1 MKKILVFLVSVV
13 VCAWSALESASAVP
27 MKIGPVSNYG
37 VLGTSGGKVVS
48 QKTGAQVMLRGVSL
62 DWSDATGIAY
72 YSPIAIDWAAEN
84 LGVDVIRFAMA
95 VQYYD
100 ETTDQPVNA
109 SYAYV
114 FSPDAVENRIDRVVA
129 SAIRNDIYVIIDWH
143 SHRALSEKNYASNF
157 FKKMAERYKDV
168 PNIIWEVFNEP
179 VYDNQGSISSY
190 ANDIIAG
197 IRQYSS
203 NLALVGTENYSQLQG
218 GCTGVTATNVAY
230 VFHFYAYS
238 HTYDAFHSRIDQ
250 CINNGNA
257 VFVSE
262 WGTTKYDGKTNVSTT
277 NSSQWTSYMDQKMI
291 SNCNWSYRHVGSGDN
306 ARESAIFSGTSTL
319 GSLSDFDNAAFSTS
333 GTFVKNYLT
342 SNRRDWNELYTAG
355 GRSGSCAFAHTAF
368 SIGDGE
374 KSGVASSSCTYQSSN
389 PDVAVIENGVIKAK
403 SAGVTIMT
411 GNDNTKTVV
420 QVQPLTPQ
428 SISIREVTCYLD
440 GSCTGGAYGN
450 LSNTGYT
457 NELKV
462 SSLQTTEKSTIS
474 IESDNPSVIL
484 VKKATCANTAL
495 CYGNDRNTTIWMA
508 EIKSLGV
515 ANLHVTA
522 PAVKGYDAVDTLIRW
537 EYAKLRVTLKNS
549 SKFQDSTIQYGE
561 SIELQPNYV
570 VPITYS
576 LSDESLASLEDGY
589 LKAKDKA
596 GVVWLIAEL
605 PETER
610 YQAYKDSVR
619 IVIDHDPSEPIR
631 VMKPMK
637 NVNAHLSGNKLL
649 VWNSGI
655 AEVQVRVFDMLG
667 KQLFMKGVYGNT
679 VVDLGMLSTGHYI
692 VNLKQGSG
700 QKNIRWMKK

>member
-1 MKKILVFLVSVV
+1 MRKILVFLVSAV

-37 VLGTSGGKVVS
+37 ALGTSGGKVIS
-48 QKTGAQVMLRGVSL
+48 QKTGAQVMLRGISL

-72 YSPIAIDWAAEN
+72 YSPIAIDWAADN

-100 ETTDQPVNA
+100 ETTSRPVAA
-109 SYAYV
+109 SYAYIS
-114 FSPDAVENRIDRVVA
+114 SPTAVEDRIDRVVA

-143 SHRALSEKNYASNF
+143 SHRALNERGYAGPF

-179 VYDNQGSISSY
+179 VNDGQGSISSY
-190 ANDIIAG
+190 ANDVIAG

-203 NLALVGTENYSQLQG
+203 NLALVGTEYFSQLRG
-218 GCTGVTATNVAY
+218 GCTGVTATNTAY

-238 HTYDAFHSRIDQ
+238 HTKDEFSGRIDQ
-250 CINNGNA
+250 CIKDGNA

-306 ARESAIFSGTSTL
+306 ARESAMFSGTNTL
-319 GSLSDFDNAAFSTS
+319 GSLSDFDNAEFSTS

-342 SNRRDWNELYTAG
+342 SNRRNWNDLYTAG
-355 GRSGSCAFAHTAF
+355 ARSGSCAFPHTAF

-374 KSGVASSSCTYQSSN
+374 KSGVASASCTYQSSN
-389 PDVAVIENGVIKAK
+389 PNVAVIENGVIKAK

-420 QVQPLTPQ
+420 RVQPLTPQ

-440 GSCTGGAYGN
+440 GSCTGGDYGN
-450 LSNTGYT
+450 LSNSGNT

-462 SSLQTTEKSTIS
+462 STLQTNEKSTIT
-474 IESDNPSVIL
+474 IESDNPSVIS

-495 CYGNDRNTTIWMA
+495 CYGNDRGQTIWMA

-522 PAVKGYDAVDTLIRW
+522 PAVKGYAALDTLIRW

-549 SKFQDSTIQYGE
+549 PKFQDRTIQYGE

-576 LSDESLASLEDGY
+576 LSDETLASLEDGY
-589 LKAKDKA
+589 LKAKDKP

-619 IVIDHDPSEPIR
+619 IIIDHDPYESIP
-631 VMKPMK
+631 VMKSLK
-637 NVNAHLSGNKLL
+637 NVNVHLSGNELL
-649 VWNSGI
+649 VWNSGMGEI
-655 AEVQVRVFDMLG
+655 QVRVFDMLG
-667 KQLFMKGVYGNT
+667 KQVFMKGVRGNA
-679 VVDLGMLSTGHYI
+679 VVDLGMLSNGRYI

-700 QKNIRWMKK
+700 QKTIRWVKK